1 MNRPDEPVARVVHA
15 ATPGGSGG
23 PLEPTVV
30 VHDPGEKPLRLY
42 SRLRGPVCELGFL
55 QRALLMAELA
65 MIAYNDEA
73 EAVQAYHWIGF
84 PDVTFFDR
92 DGAQAYRVRNE
103 HDCVVACRGTEPHE
117 WNDIEADAN
126 VTSVVAETV
135 GRVHRG
141 FKREVDDLWPML
153 ETALMDNEKPLWI
166 CGHSLGGAMATI
178 CAGRCLLSHIDTNP
192 AELYTFGSP
201 RVGNRRYVSFV
212 QLKHFR
218 FVNNNDIVTRV
229 PPGWLGYRHSGSEIY
244 FDHRG
249 NIREIG
255 GWRRRWDRAKGF
267 LSSLRHFKID
277 HFTDHSIH
285 QYIQCLV
292 SAVAQQTDRG
302 RAEQT
307 SGQLGV
313 SVAAGSDSHP
323 HHGELPISSAE
334 PHSSATTL
342 SSATPCGDGWA
353 VRPCPTS
360 PQNLNRSG

>member
-1 MNRPDEPVARVVHA
+1 MNRPDEPIAGVVHA
-15 ATPGGSGG
+15 AAPEETGG

-42 SRLRGPVCELGFL
+42 SRLRGPICELGFL
-55 QRALLMAELA
+55 RRALLMAELA

-126 VTSVVAETV
+126 VTSVVAETA

-212 QLKHFR
+212 NLKHFR

-249 NIREIG
+249 NIREIDG
-255 GWRRRWDRAKGF
+255 LHRRWDRAKGF
-267 LSSLRHFKID
+267 LRSLRRFKID
-277 HFTDHSIH
+277 HFSDHSIH
-285 QYIQCLV
+285 QYIEYLV
-292 SAVAQQTDRG
+292 SAVAQQTGRG
-302 RAEQT
+302 PTEQT
-307 SGQLGV
+307 STQQAAPV
-313 SVAAGSDSHP
+313 SAGSDLHP
-323 HHGELPISSAE
+323 QQGVLPVSSARTRGDRWAAC
-334 PHSSATTL
+334 PH
-342 SSATPCGDGWA
+342 
-353 VRPCPTS
+353 PTKS
-360 PQNLNRSG
+360 QNSNRSR